1 MADEIKLKAPTV
13 EQQVVVNIS
22 GEEKL
27 KAFSDTLDKISNNKN
42 LQKYWKTQQELINA
56 TSEAYGNFQKKTSQ
70 DNASELIKIVNAL
83 KAVSGTDLSNILPN
97 FDKISKGL
105 IDAQKIVG
113 SIDSAFSVKSFKEAF
128 DSFEALEAYGTDVTK
143 VLQRLGTSADV
154 DELRNQIDDLSES
167 LENAGKKIERL
178 RNINSSLS
186 DELYEVKSGS
196 RVTELE
202 EQLEELRSLK
212 DRTIEEFKQSLGHF
226 GFDEHQFDLDPYIAN
241 IEDGVYSAKGAL
253 ADFKSDYR
261 YLFEDAFNNKQNI
274 GTDQFDK
281 LESSLTEV
289 LKVVQE
295 TSAGIKELQ
304 NQIDMF
310 SVPGIEDDFKGSD
323 ESLKQII
330 NLFGQINN
338 SLSSLRSIISDVGDG
353 EEFSP
358 LLKTIK
364 EITTAVDTLSKSVS
378 NIGLNVNIE
387 SGGMDQKLLS
397 SLDAKKQSLLSAY
410 KTQFDAMRAF
420 KPSGATVAMAN
431 PENRSR
437 IAALNKQINNFDGGA
452 STDNIDQRITAYKEI
467 IKLMKEVSQLSY
479 GKDIYSDMDSSFKNA
494 VSSATGQATRV
505 QNELKKA
512 NTDGAGLENL
522 FGSQDLS
529 KVVEQLGRIAD
540 QFENIAKAAS
550 EFKVKFADGI
560 KVESSVQ
567 EVETLTKKIKELEEE
582 INKLKAYPETNI
594 STPKNTTPDT
604 AGASADD
611 SKVSIEG
618 EGKAADEAG
627 KSFNKASQAKQEF
640 VDVNKKVK
648 QSAESSADAV
658 KKEAE
663 AVKQV
668 DFTPNTEGF
677 DEIVAKFK
685 DFQNYRDQI
694 EKITKISNRNK
705 DGKYDVSYN
714 AKLKS
719 GSSISVGENSAPQVL
734 RANEVVFDAKEKNQE
749 EVKARQEVVDQ
760 MRITEADYI
769 VEKER
774 LLNEGKKQAEQV
786 AEQEASERKAIVEKM
801 QLDESDYIN
810 ERERLLNEGKKQAEE
825 IANQEAVERKKAVDE
840 MRLVE
845 ANYLDEREKLLN
857 EGKHQA
863 EEAAQEELKA
873 RQNIVTQMQIDEANY
888 FAERERLLDEG
899 AKQAEDV
906 ANQEAAEREEV
917 LNQMRLEEADYV
929 NERERLL
936 KEGEQQAEE
945 IAKQE
950 AEERQAVVERMQID
964 EANYLNER
972 EKLLNEGKLQA
983 EQAAQE
989 EVKARQEAVDQMQL
1003 AEADYIAERERLLKE
1018 GKQQEKDSYKSDT
1031 QTRLDSLR
1039 NKFGDTEIGSS
1050 RFDQM
1055 FPNIENQIEKLN
1067 KSLDRG
1073 SISIDEY
1080 EKKVDELLGKKV
1092 SNSISD
1098 SMAQAINEQKSQLKE
1113 ATTEMQKVID
1123 DTANKIKTGKPVDG
1137 MRSSDYST
1145 MMDKYKAE
1153 LEELRILQ
1161 ATVSKQDYVSAAQLK
1176 QFDDLRKKLKDS
1188 ETSFKT
1194 LSAAEKGSDSLSRA
1208 KLYSKI
1214 GEYLQKNSGM
1224 TKEFKTQLKSLQ
1236 KQLEN
1241 DGPNANVKNLTDQF
1255 IRLQSQIREAGQEG
1269 RSFLDV
1275 LKDKAFYGFAGQLS
1289 TYFGFND
1296 FVRYIG
1302 EGVNT
1307 IRELDTAMTEMRKVS
1322 DESVVSLK
1330 NYQKATFDVA
1340 DAVGTTAIQI
1350 QNSTA
1355 DWQRLGYGLDEASK
1369 LAEISNLYKNVGDM
1383 DINEATEHMIS
1394 SVQAWKSEFSSTVD
1408 TAEAIANRYNKIGNE
1423 FAISSADIGEAMET
1437 SAAALKAGGNTLNES
1452 LGLITAG
1459 NVIQQDASTVSSA
1472 MKILSLRIRGAKAD
1486 LESMGESTD
1495 DLADSTSKLRD
1506 ELKALTGVDI
1516 MLDENTFKSTAQII
1530 QEIGKNWSKM
1540 TDVSQAAAL
1549 EKLAGK
1555 NRASTVAGL
1564 IENYETIGKVIEA
1577 AEQADNS
1584 ALEENE
1590 KFLESIDGRVQKLQ
1604 NRMQEFWA
1612 TVIDTDTV
1620 KTGISLLTD
1629 LVSGATALVD
1639 KLGTLP
1645 TALGAL
1651 GAALSV
1657 KNVGGRKMFR
1667 LLNMPTA

>member
-105 IDAQKIVG
+105 TDAQKIVG

-178 RNINSSLS
+178 RDRNSSLS

-196 RVTELE
+196 RVTKLE

-226 GFDEHQFDLDPYIAN
+226 GFDEHQFDLDPYITN
-241 IEDGVYSAKGAL
+241 IEYGVYSAKGAL

-261 YLFEDAFNNKQNI
+261 YLFEDAFNNNQNI

-323 ESLKQII
+323 ESLKQIL
-330 NLFGQINN
+330 NLFGQIND

-452 STDNIDQRITAYKEI
+452 STDNIDQRITAYKEV

-494 VSSATGQATRV
+494 VSSATGQVTRV

-512 NTDGAGLENL
+512 NTDVAGLENI

-550 EFKVKFADGI
+550 EFKAKFADGI

-567 EVETLTKKIKELEEE
+567 EIETLTKKVKELEKE
-582 INKLKAYPETNI
+582 ISKLKTGSETNI

-611 SKVSIEG
+611 SKVSIGG

-663 AVKQV
+663 AAKQV

-734 RANEVVFDAKEKNQE
+734 RANEVVFDAKKIEKATIVNKDLANAIGKVREQSE
-749 EVKARQEVVDQ
+749 LARQSE
-760 MRITEADYI
+760 
-769 VEKER
+769 EKRQE
-774 LLNEGKKQAEQV
+774 LAQSKAINKAL
-786 AEQEASERKAIVEKM
+786 EQEYKDREKLVDSIANGREQTEKLRQSEEKRQELAQSKAINKALE
-801 QLDESDYIN
+801 
-810 ERERLLNEGKKQAEE
+810 
-825 IANQEAVERKKAVDE
+825 QEYQERKKNQKAADAQLEKDKKRALEFTKNSSKKLSDAVTKYSYGDSTAATNWTKQ
-840 MRLVE
+840 LNTGLQNFGDFSNINGKISKLSGSVE
-845 ANYLDEREKLLN
+845 RVIANLKRSHETALAVLKEEINQETTLQNQKDSFNKSNLNAIDAEIKKREEEGKVFSNMLKEQMDSREKILS
-857 EGKHQA
+857 GIQ
-863 EEAAQEELKA
+863 
-873 RQNIVTQMQIDEANY
+873 
-888 FAERERLLDEG
+888 
-899 AKQAEDV
+899 
-906 ANQEAAEREEV
+906 
-917 LNQMRLEEADYV
+917 
-929 NERERLL
+929 
-936 KEGEQQAEE
+936 
-945 IAKQE
+945 
-950 AEERQAVVERMQID
+950 
-964 EANYLNER
+964 
-972 EKLLNEGKLQA
+972 
-983 EQAAQE
+983 
-989 EVKARQEAVDQMQL
+989 
-1003 AEADYIAERERLLKE
+1003 
-1018 GKQQEKDSYKSDT
+1018 KS
-1031 QTRLDSLR
+1031 
-1039 NKFGDTEIGSS
+1039 
-1050 RFDQM
+1050 
-1055 FPNIENQIEKLN
+1055 IET
-1067 KSLDRG
+1067 
-1073 SISIDEY
+1073 Y
-1080 EKKVDELLGKKV
+1080 EKKYNDRSATPADYNQSDTYKKNLG
-1092 SNSISD
+1092 NLSD
-1098 SMAQAINEQKSQLKE
+1098 AINNLKEYKATLAGVSSITDEQKSTISSL
-1113 ATTEMQKVID
+1113 
-1123 DTANKIKTGKPVDG
+1123 TAKC
-1137 MRSSDYST
+1137 
-1145 MMDKYKAE
+1145 
-1153 LEELRILQ
+1153 EEC
-1161 ATVSKQDYVSAAQLK
+1161 ANAFKSMSAAQ
-1176 QFDDLRKKLKDS
+1176 
-1188 ETSFKT
+1188 
-1194 LSAAEKGSDSLSRA
+1194 KGSTDLSRE

-1224 TKEFKTQLKSLQ
+1224 AKEFKVQLKALQ

-1241 DGPNANVKNLTDQF
+1241 DGPNANVSDLTAQF

-1269 RSFLDV
+1269 RSLLDIIN
-1275 LKDKAFYGFAGQLS
+1275 DKAFYGFAAQIAGMFSVQDGLRLAQ
-1289 TYFGFND
+1289 NA
-1296 FVRYIG
+1296 I
-1302 EGVNT
+1302 NT
-1307 IRELDTAMTEMRKVS
+1307 VVELDTALVDLKKTTSMTSTELNKFYY
-1322 DESVVSLK
+1322 DA
-1330 NYQKATFDVA
+1330 NDVA
-1340 DAVGTTAIQI
+1340 KQMGVTTQEIIEQA
-1350 QNSTA
+1350 SA
-1355 DWQRLGYGLDEASK
+1355 WSRLGYSSKEASTEMARLSSK
-1369 LAEISNLYKNVGDM
+1369 FAAISPGMDTTEAQEGLVSIMKAFDVETSEVESKIINKINVLGNKFAENNQDVVEGLKR
-1383 DINEATEHMIS
+1383 S
-1394 SVQAWKSEFSSTVD
+1394 SAAMAAMNQSFED
-1408 TAEAIANRYNKIGNE
+1408 TAALFTG
-1423 FAISSADIGEAMET
+1423 GMEI
-1437 SAAALKAGGNTLNES
+1437 L
-1452 LGLITAG
+1452 
-1459 NVIQQDASTVSSA
+1459 QDA
-1472 MKILSLRIRGAKAD
+1472 
-1486 LESMGESTD
+1486 ESMGTALRTLSMRMRGYSEETGELDNELVNLKGDVLDLTKTANNAQGISIFTD
-1495 DLADSTSKLRD
+1495 ATQQHYKSMVQYLGEIADEWDQISEVNQTALLQKL
-1506 ELKALTGVDI
+1506 
-1516 MLDENTFKSTAQII
+1516 F
-1530 QEIGKNWSKM
+1530 
-1540 TDVSQAAAL
+1540 
-1549 EKLAGK
+1549 GK
-1555 NRASTVAGL
+1555 NRAQAGAAIL
-1564 IENYETIGKVIEA
+1564 GNFDQVRKAIQEMEDSAGSADREMEAIESSLEFKINRLKETWVGTAQQIADRGDIGKGIDALYEVSEA
-1577 AEQADNS
+1577 IG
-1584 ALEENE
+1584 
-1590 KFLESIDGRVQKLQ
+1590 FIIDKVRIL
-1604 NRMQEFWA
+1604 N
-1612 TVIDTDTV
+1612 I
-1620 KTGISLLTD
+1620 GIVGLT
-1629 LVSGATALVD
+1629 A
-1639 KLGTLP
+1639 
-1645 TALGAL
+1645 ALGR
-1651 GAALSV
+1651 
-1657 KNVGGRKMFR
+1657 GRSQERFC
-1667 LLNMPTA
+1667 PIW

>member
-1 MADEIKLKAPTV
+1 MADKISINLGQLEG
-13 EQQVVVNIS
+13 VVNIKTLLDEQKLNS
-22 GEEKL
+22 IVKTIENALSNVDIKKYLKGTDDLLNDLQIAFSNFNKEQSKVNAKELLNVSNVL
-27 KAFSDTLDKISNNKN
+27 KALGVDISDVIP
-42 LQKYWKTQQELINA
+42 E
-56 TSEAYGNFQKKTSQ
+56 
-70 DNASELIKIVNAL
+70 
-83 KAVSGTDLSNILPN
+83 
-97 FDKISKGL
+97 FDKINSAISQAGKLAHAMDGV
-105 IDAQKIVG
+105 INVKQFKDAAVAIAELSENGVNV
-113 SIDSAFSVKSFKEAF
+113 AEM
-128 DSFEALEAYGTDVTK
+128 FE
-143 VLQRLGTSADV
+143 RLGTSADTNA
-154 DELRNQIDDLSES
+154 LKKQIDDLSDS
-167 LENAGKKIERL
+167 LENAGRKNEKL
-178 RNINSSLS
+178 RDRNSSLL
-186 DELYEVKSGS
+186 DELYKVKSGS

-202 EQLEELRSLK
+202 EQLEELRSLR
-212 DRTIEEFKQSLGHF
+212 DRTVEEFKQSLGYF
-226 GFDEHQFDLDPYIAN
+226 DLDEHQFDLYPYIKN
-241 IEDGVYSAKGAL
+241 IEEGVYSAKGAL
-253 ADFKSDYR
+253 ADFKSDYK
-261 YLFEDAFNNKQNI
+261 YLFEDAFNNKQNT

-281 LESSLTEV
+281 LESSLAEV

-323 ESLKQII
+323 ESLKQIL
-330 NLFGQINN
+330 NLFGQIND

-410 KTQFDAMRAF
+410 KTQFNAMRAF

-437 IAALNKQINNFDGGA
+437 IAALNKKINNFDGGA
-452 STDNIDQRITAYKEI
+452 STDKIDQRITAYKEV

-494 VSSATGQATRV
+494 VSSATGQVTRV

-512 NTDGAGLENL
+512 NTDVAGLENI

-540 QFENIAKAAS
+540 QFENIAKASS
-550 EFKVKFADGI
+550 EFKAKFADGI

-567 EVETLTKKIKELEEE
+567 EIETLTKKVKELEKE
-582 INKLKAYPETNI
+582 ISKLKTGSKTNI

-611 SKVSIEG
+611 SKVSIKG
-618 EGKAADEAG
+618 EADKLKETAQNATEAA
-627 KSFNKASQAKQEF
+627 NAKLKF
-640 VDVNKKVK
+640 VDANKKVK
-648 QSAESSADAV
+648 DSAKDSADAIQGESDSFKNV
-658 KKEAE
+658 
-663 AVKQV
+663 
-668 DFTPNTEGF
+668 NTDPYSTYVQNVYKAWQQADKINDALSETQQ
-677 DEIVAKFK
+677 K
-685 DFQNYRDQI
+685 FQNIESTFGKSATGGSRFEELFPGVTAQI
-694 EKITKISNRNK
+694 KTLDNELTQGNRT
-705 DGKYDVSYN
+705 
-714 AKLKS
+714 LKS
-719 GSSISVGENSAPQVL
+719 YASAIDKLLVKNPESFLKNSESAIQKAEKSLNNLTVPSNLTSEFSNVKT
-734 RANEVVFDAKEKNQE
+734 EVES
-749 EVKARQEVVDQ
+749 
-760 MRITEADYI
+760 
-769 VEKER
+769 
-774 LLNEGKKQAEQV
+774 LNEQ
-786 AEQEASERKAIVEKM
+786 
-801 QLDESDYIN
+801 
-810 ERERLLNEGKKQAEE
+810 
-825 IANQEAVERKKAVDE
+825 
-840 MRLVE
+840 
-845 ANYLDEREKLLN
+845 
-857 EGKHQA
+857 
-863 EEAAQEELKA
+863 
-873 RQNIVTQMQIDEANY
+873 
-888 FAERERLLDEG
+888 
-899 AKQAEDV
+899 
-906 ANQEAAEREEV
+906 
-917 LNQMRLEEADYV
+917 
-929 NERERLL
+929 
-936 KEGEQQAEE
+936 
-945 IAKQE
+945 
-950 AEERQAVVERMQID
+950 
-964 EANYLNER
+964 
-972 EKLLNEGKLQA
+972 
-983 EQAAQE
+983 
-989 EVKARQEAVDQMQL
+989 
-1003 AEADYIAERERLLKE
+1003 
-1018 GKQQEKDSYKSDT
+1018 
-1031 QTRLDSLR
+1031 LR
-1039 NKFGDTEIGSS
+1039 N
-1050 RFDQM
+1050 
-1055 FPNIENQIEKLN
+1055 N
-1067 KSLDRG
+1067 K
-1073 SISIDEY
+1073 I
-1080 EKKVDELLGKKV
+1080 
-1092 SNSISD
+1092 SISD
-1098 SMAQAINEQKSQLKE
+1098 YKQSVSEKISDFGSAIKEQKTALEKTLSEINTLIG
-1113 ATTEMQKVID
+1113 KVD
-1123 DTANKIKTGKPVDG
+1123 YNVKTGKPVNG

-1153 LEELRILQ
+1153 LEELRTLQ

-1289 TYFGFND
+1289 TYFGIND

-1302 EGVNT
+1302 EGINT
-1307 IRELDTAMTEMRKVS
+1307 VRELDTAMTEMRKVS
-1322 DESVVSLK
+1322 DESVTSLK

-1355 DWQRLGYGLDEASK
+1355 DWKRLGYGLDEASK

>member
-1 MADEIKLKAPTV
+1 MADKISINLGQLEG
-13 EQQVVVNIS
+13 VVNIKTLLDEQKLNS
-22 GEEKL
+22 IVKTIENALSNVDIKKYLKGTDDLLNDLQIAFSNFNKEQSKVNAKELLNVSNVL
-27 KAFSDTLDKISNNKN
+27 KALGVDISDVIP
-42 LQKYWKTQQELINA
+42 E
-56 TSEAYGNFQKKTSQ
+56 
-70 DNASELIKIVNAL
+70 
-83 KAVSGTDLSNILPN
+83 
-97 FDKISKGL
+97 FDKINSAISQAGKLAHAMDGV
-105 IDAQKIVG
+105 INVKQFKDAAVAIAELSENGVNV
-113 SIDSAFSVKSFKEAF
+113 AEM
-128 DSFEALEAYGTDVTK
+128 FE
-143 VLQRLGTSADV
+143 RLGTSADTNA
-154 DELRNQIDDLSES
+154 LKKQIDDLSDS
-167 LENAGKKIERL
+167 LENAGRKIEKL
-178 RNINSSLS
+178 RDRNSSLS
-186 DELYEVKSGS
+186 DELYKVKSGS

-202 EQLEELRSLK
+202 EQLEELRSLR
-212 DRTIEEFKQSLGHF
+212 DRTVEEFKQSLGYF
-226 GFDEHQFDLDPYIAN
+226 GFDEHQFDLDPYIKN
-241 IEDGVYSAKGAL
+241 IEEGVYSAKGAL

-261 YLFEDAFNNKQNI
+261 YLFEDAFNNKQNT

-323 ESLKQII
+323 ESLKQILD
-330 NLFGQINN
+330 LFGQIND
-338 SLSSLRSIISDVGDG
+338 SLSSLRSVISDVGDG

-378 NIGLNVNIE
+378 NISLNVNIE

-420 KPSGATVAMAN
+420 KPSGATVAKAN

-452 STDNIDQRITAYKEI
+452 STDNIDQRITAFKEV

-494 VSSATGQATRV
+494 VSSATGQVTRV

-512 NTDGAGLENL
+512 NTDVAGLENI

-529 KVVEQLGRIAD
+529 KVIEQLGRIAD

-550 EFKVKFADGI
+550 EFKAKFADGI

-567 EVETLTKKIKELEEE
+567 EIETLTKKVKELEEE
-582 INKLKAYPETNI
+582 ISKLKTGSETNI
-594 STPKNTTPDT
+594 STPKNTTPDA
-604 AGASADD
+604 AGASAED
-611 SKVSIEG
+611 SKVAIEG

-663 AVKQV
+663 AAKQV

-685 DFQNYRDQI
+685 YLEQYRDQI
-694 EKITKISNRNK
+694 EKLVKISKKNK
-705 DGKYDVSYN
+705 DGSYDVSYN
-714 AKLKS
+714 ARLKS
-719 GSSISVGENSAPQVL
+719 GTTVDLGESSTPQIL
-734 RANEVVFDAKEKNQE
+734 KANEVAFNAKDVAQATK
-749 EVKARQEVVDQ
+749 
-760 MRITEADYI
+760 EA
-769 VEKER
+769 EKEAAA
-774 LLNEGKKQAEQV
+774 LTEVN
-786 AEQEASERKAIVEKM
+786 KA
-801 QLDESDYIN
+801 LSDTKSKLYDFADGN
-810 ERERLLNEGKKQAEE
+810 
-825 IANQEAVERKKAVDE
+825 
-840 MRLVE
+840 
-845 ANYLDEREKLLN
+845 EKL
-857 EGKHQA
+857 QA
-863 EEAAQEELKA
+863 SLA
-873 RQNIVTQMQIDEANY
+873 NDNWTQQFGAIGTDID
-888 FAERERLLDEG
+888 
-899 AKQAEDV
+899 
-906 ANQEAAEREEV
+906 V
-917 LNQMRLEEADYV
+917 LNQKLQNQEITAKQYGKEIDDLLSKEQKRVDALISSYK
-929 NERERLL
+929 ERDNAFENVK
-936 KEGEQQAEE
+936 KEGITQAT
-945 IAKQE
+945 KE
-950 AEERQAVVERMQID
+950 AEK
-964 EANYLNER
+964 EAAAN
-972 EKLLNEGKLQA
+972 KLQ
-983 EQAAQE
+983 
-989 EVKARQEAVDQMQL
+989 
-1003 AEADYIAERERLLKE
+1003 
-1018 GKQQEKDSYKSDT
+1018 
-1031 QTRLDSLR
+1031 SLR
-1039 NKFGDTEIGSS
+1039 DSFGNTDIGSS
-1050 RFDQM
+1050 RFDQL
-1055 FPNIENQIEKLN
+1055 FPKIESQIKGLN
-1067 KSLDRG
+1067 TSLDKG
-1073 SISIDEY
+1073 TISV
-1080 EKKVDELLGKKV
+1080 EKYREEIERLLSTNV

-1098 SMAQAINEQKSQLKE
+1098 SMTQAIDEQKSQLEK

-1153 LEELRILQ
+1153 LEELRTLQ

-1194 LSAAEKGSDSLSRA
+1194 LSAAEKGSTVISRE

-1224 TKEFKTQLKSLQ
+1224 AKEFKVQLKALQ

-1241 DGPNANVKNLTDQF
+1241 DGPNANVSDLTAQF

-1275 LKDKAFYGFAGQLS
+1275 LKDKAFYGFVGQLS

-1322 DESVVSLK
+1322 DESVTSLK
-1330 NYQKATFDVA
+1330 NFQKESFDIA
-1340 DAVGTTAIQI
+1340 NAVGTTALQI

-1355 DWQRLGYGLDEASK
+1355 DWMRLGLSLEDAKEAAK
-1369 LAEISNLYKNVGDM
+1369 DANILLNV
-1383 DINEATEHMIS
+1383 
-1394 SVQAWKSEFSSTVD
+1394 SEFDNIEDATKSLVSMSQAYKDLDKLTIVD
-1408 TAEAIANRYNKIGNE
+1408 KLNEVGNNY
-1423 FAISSADIGEAMET
+1423 AISTDELASALQRSSATLSLMGNTIDE
-1437 SAAALKAGGNTLNES
+1437 AAALVT
-1452 LGLITAG
+1452 TA
-1459 NVIQQDASTVSSA
+1459 NATIQDADSVAAGLRTISLRLVGTSEAEEELSA
-1472 MKILSLRIRGAKAD
+1472 MNEEVDAFVKA
-1486 LESMGESTD
+1486 TN
-1495 DLADSTSKLRD
+1495 SK
-1506 ELKALTGVDI
+1506 KQ
-1516 MLDENTFKSTAQII
+1516 QII
-1530 QEIGKNWSKM
+1530 KDYTAVASNQYKGFDILDDNGNYKNTYEILLGIAKVYKEIQEQDKKLGTNHAM
-1540 TDVSQAAAL
+1540 AL
-1549 EKLAGK
+1549 IEELAGK
-1555 NRASTVAGL
+1555 NRSNIASAILQDPKQLEEVL
-1564 IENYETIGKVIEA
+1564 KSSQEA
-1577 AEQADNS
+1577 NGS
-1584 ALEENE
+1584 ALEELN
-1590 KFLESIDGRVQKLQ
+1590 KQLESVDGRIQKLT
-1604 NRMQEFWA
+1604 NRCQEFWA

>member
-1 MADEIKLKAPTV
+1 MANNSDIIKIGFDYESGLAEFIKNYNGTMDQVQKSADGNRIEIQFDVSDKDIMKKISSIQGDFKNVKIELNGKELTQQLSSIEAIKDVLISIIKMVNDGTKIDSILNLDKTFSQVDDLKK
-13 EQQVVVNIS
+13 QIS
-22 GEEKL
+22 DLKSNMEKMHTDNDIAEAWNEGFRVGGEEL
-27 KAFSDTLDKISNNKN
+27 EHFRES
-42 LQKYWKTQQELINA
+42 
-56 TSEAYGNFQKKTSQ
+56 
-70 DNASELIKIVNAL
+70 
-83 KAVSGTDLSNILPN
+83 
-97 FDKISKGL
+97 
-105 IDAQKIVG
+105 
-113 SIDSAFSVKSFKEAF
+113 
-128 DSFEALEAYGTDVTK
+128 ALESTDVIFK
-143 VLQRLGTSADV
+143 
-154 DELRNQIDDLSES
+154 LR
-167 LENAGKKIERL
+167 
-178 RNINSSLS
+178 
-186 DELYEVKSGS
+186 
-196 RVTELE
+196 
-202 EQLEELRSLK
+202 
-212 DRTIEEFKQSLGHF
+212 
-226 GFDEHQFDLDPYIAN
+226 
-241 IEDGVYSAKGAL
+241 
-253 ADFKSDYR
+253 
-261 YLFEDAFNNKQNI
+261 
-274 GTDQFDK
+274 
-281 LESSLTEV
+281 
-289 LKVVQE
+289 
-295 TSAGIKELQ
+295 KE
-304 NQIDMF
+304 
-310 SVPGIEDDFKGSD
+310 
-323 ESLKQII
+323 
-330 NLFGQINN
+330 
-338 SLSSLRSIISDVGDG
+338 
-353 EEFSP
+353 
-358 LLKTIK
+358 
-364 EITTAVDTLSKSVS
+364 
-378 NIGLNVNIE
+378 
-387 SGGMDQKLLS
+387 
-397 SLDAKKQSLLSAY
+397 
-410 KTQFDAMRAF
+410 
-420 KPSGATVAMAN
+420 
-431 PENRSR
+431 
-437 IAALNKQINNFDGGA
+437 
-452 STDNIDQRITAYKEI
+452 
-467 IKLMKEVSQLSY
+467 
-479 GKDIYSDMDSSFKNA
+479 
-494 VSSATGQATRV
+494 
-505 QNELKKA
+505 
-512 NTDGAGLENL
+512 LENL
-522 FGSQDLS
+522 QAENQQLAGSKDYFKGVIDILS
-529 KVVEQLGRIAD
+529 RSVDESESKIVELQKRL
-540 QFENIAKAAS
+540 
-550 EFKVKFADGI
+550 
-560 KVESSVQ
+560 
-567 EVETLTKKIKELEEE
+567 ETL
-582 INKLKAYPETNI
+582 LKAGSETNI
-594 STPKNTTPDT
+594 STPKNTTSDT
-604 AGASADD
+604 AGASAKD

-618 EGKAADEAG
+618 EADKLKETAQNATEAA
-627 KSFNKASQAKQEF
+627 NAKLKF
-640 VDVNKKVK
+640 VDANKKVK
-648 QSAESSADAV
+648 DSAKDSADAV
-658 KKEAE
+658 QGESDSFKN
-663 AVKQV
+663 V
-668 DFTPNTEGF
+668 NTDPYSTYVQNVYKAWQQADKINDALSETQQ
-677 DEIVAKFK
+677 KFQSIENTFGK
-685 DFQNYRDQI
+685 SATGGSRFEELFPGVTAQI
-694 EKITKISNRNK
+694 KTLDNELTQGNRT
-705 DGKYDVSYN
+705 
-714 AKLKS
+714 LKS
-719 GSSISVGENSAPQVL
+719 YASAIDKLLVKNPESFLKNSESAIQKAEKSLNNLTVPSNLTSEFSNVKT
-734 RANEVVFDAKEKNQE
+734 EVES
-749 EVKARQEVVDQ
+749 
-760 MRITEADYI
+760 
-769 VEKER
+769 
-774 LLNEGKKQAEQV
+774 LNEQ
-786 AEQEASERKAIVEKM
+786 
-801 QLDESDYIN
+801 
-810 ERERLLNEGKKQAEE
+810 
-825 IANQEAVERKKAVDE
+825 
-840 MRLVE
+840 
-845 ANYLDEREKLLN
+845 
-857 EGKHQA
+857 
-863 EEAAQEELKA
+863 
-873 RQNIVTQMQIDEANY
+873 
-888 FAERERLLDEG
+888 
-899 AKQAEDV
+899 
-906 ANQEAAEREEV
+906 
-917 LNQMRLEEADYV
+917 
-929 NERERLL
+929 
-936 KEGEQQAEE
+936 
-945 IAKQE
+945 
-950 AEERQAVVERMQID
+950 
-964 EANYLNER
+964 
-972 EKLLNEGKLQA
+972 
-983 EQAAQE
+983 
-989 EVKARQEAVDQMQL
+989 
-1003 AEADYIAERERLLKE
+1003 
-1018 GKQQEKDSYKSDT
+1018 
-1031 QTRLDSLR
+1031 LR
-1039 NKFGDTEIGSS
+1039 N
-1050 RFDQM
+1050 
-1055 FPNIENQIEKLN
+1055 N
-1067 KSLDRG
+1067 K
-1073 SISIDEY
+1073 I
-1080 EKKVDELLGKKV
+1080 
-1092 SNSISD
+1092 SISD
-1098 SMAQAINEQKSQLKE
+1098 YKQSVSEKISDFGSAIKEQKTALEKTLS
-1113 ATTEMQKVID
+1113 EMNTLIGKVD
-1123 DTANKIKTGKPVDG
+1123 YNVKTGKPVDG

-1153 LEELRILQ
+1153 LEELRTLQ

-1224 TKEFKTQLKSLQ
+1224 AKEFKTQLKSLQ

-1302 EGVNT
+1302 EGINT
-1307 IRELDTAMTEMRKVS
+1307 VRELDTAMTEMRKVS
-1322 DESVVSLK
+1322 DESVASLK

>member
-1 MADEIKLKAPTV
+1 MADKISINLGQLEG
-13 EQQVVVNIS
+13 VVNIKTLLDEQKLNS
-22 GEEKL
+22 IVKTIENALSNVDIKKYLKGTDDLLNDLQIAFSNFNKEQSKVNAKELLNVSNVL
-27 KAFSDTLDKISNNKN
+27 KALGVDISDVIP
-42 LQKYWKTQQELINA
+42 E
-56 TSEAYGNFQKKTSQ
+56 
-70 DNASELIKIVNAL
+70 
-83 KAVSGTDLSNILPN
+83 
-97 FDKISKGL
+97 FDKINSAISQAGKLAHAMDGV
-105 IDAQKIVG
+105 INVKQFKDAAVAIAELSENGVNV
-113 SIDSAFSVKSFKEAF
+113 AEM
-128 DSFEALEAYGTDVTK
+128 FE
-143 VLQRLGTSADV
+143 RLGTSADTN
-154 DELRNQIDDLSES
+154 DLKKQIDDLSES

-178 RNINSSLS
+178 RDRNSSLL

-212 DRTIEEFKQSLGHF
+212 DRTVEEFKQSLGHF
-226 GFDEHQFDLDPYIAN
+226 GFDENQFDLGPYITN
-241 IEDGVYSAKGAL
+241 IEEGVYSAKGAL

-261 YLFEDAFNNKQNI
+261 YLFEDAFNNKQNT

-281 LESSLTEV
+281 LESSLAEV

-323 ESLKQII
+323 ESLKQIL
-330 NLFGQINN
+330 NLFGQIND

-452 STDNIDQRITAYKEI
+452 STDNIDQRITAYKEV

-494 VSSATGQATRV
+494 VSSATGQVTRV

-512 NTDGAGLENL
+512 NTDVAGLENI

-550 EFKVKFADGI
+550 EFKAKFADGI

-567 EVETLTKKIKELEEE
+567 EIETLTKKVKELEKE
-582 INKLKAYPETNI
+582 ISKLKTGSETNI
-594 STPKNTTPDT
+594 SMPKNTTSDT
-604 AGASADD
+604 AGAPADD
-611 SKVSIEG
+611 SKVSIKG
-618 EGKAADEAG
+618 EADKLKETAKNATEAA
-627 KSFNKASQAKQEF
+627 NAKLKF
-640 VDVNKKVK
+640 VDANKKVK
-648 QSAESSADAV
+648 DSAKDSADAV
-658 KKEAE
+658 QGESDSFKN
-663 AVKQV
+663 V
-668 DFTPNTEGF
+668 NTDPYSTYVQNVYKAWQQADKINDALSETQQ
-677 DEIVAKFK
+677 KFQSIENTFGK
-685 DFQNYRDQI
+685 SATGGSRFEELFPGVTAQI
-694 EKITKISNRNK
+694 KTLDNELTQGNRT
-705 DGKYDVSYN
+705 
-714 AKLKS
+714 LKS
-719 GSSISVGENSAPQVL
+719 YASAIDKLLVKNPESFLKNSESAIQKAEKSLNNLTVPSNLTSEFSNVKT
-734 RANEVVFDAKEKNQE
+734 EVES
-749 EVKARQEVVDQ
+749 
-760 MRITEADYI
+760 
-769 VEKER
+769 
-774 LLNEGKKQAEQV
+774 LNEQ
-786 AEQEASERKAIVEKM
+786 
-801 QLDESDYIN
+801 
-810 ERERLLNEGKKQAEE
+810 
-825 IANQEAVERKKAVDE
+825 
-840 MRLVE
+840 
-845 ANYLDEREKLLN
+845 
-857 EGKHQA
+857 
-863 EEAAQEELKA
+863 
-873 RQNIVTQMQIDEANY
+873 
-888 FAERERLLDEG
+888 
-899 AKQAEDV
+899 
-906 ANQEAAEREEV
+906 
-917 LNQMRLEEADYV
+917 
-929 NERERLL
+929 
-936 KEGEQQAEE
+936 
-945 IAKQE
+945 
-950 AEERQAVVERMQID
+950 
-964 EANYLNER
+964 
-972 EKLLNEGKLQA
+972 
-983 EQAAQE
+983 
-989 EVKARQEAVDQMQL
+989 
-1003 AEADYIAERERLLKE
+1003 
-1018 GKQQEKDSYKSDT
+1018 
-1031 QTRLDSLR
+1031 LR
-1039 NKFGDTEIGSS
+1039 N
-1050 RFDQM
+1050 
-1055 FPNIENQIEKLN
+1055 N
-1067 KSLDRG
+1067 K
-1073 SISIDEY
+1073 I
-1080 EKKVDELLGKKV
+1080 
-1092 SNSISD
+1092 SISD
-1098 SMAQAINEQKSQLKE
+1098 YKQSVSEKISDFGSAIKEQKTALEKTLSEINTLIG
-1113 ATTEMQKVID
+1113 KVD
-1123 DTANKIKTGKPVDG
+1123 YNVKTGKPVNG
-1137 MRSSDYST
+1137 MRSSDYSA

-1153 LEELRILQ
+1153 LEELRTLQ

-1224 TKEFKTQLKSLQ
+1224 AKEFKTQLKSLQ

-1289 TYFGFND
+1289 TYFGLND

-1302 EGVNT
+1302 EGINT
-1307 IRELDTAMTEMRKVS
+1307 VRELDTAMTEMRKVS
-1322 DESVVSLK
+1322 DESVTSLK

-1604 NRMQEFWA
+1604 NRMQEFWT

>member
-1 MADEIKLKAPTV
+1 MANNSDIIKIGFDYESGLAEFIKNYNGTMDQVQKSADGNRIEIQFDVSDKDVIKKISAIQGDFKNVKIELNGKELTQQLSSIEAIKDVLISIIKMVNDGTKIDSILNLDKTFSQVNDLKK
-13 EQQVVVNIS
+13 QIS
-22 GEEKL
+22 DLKSSMEKMHTDNDIAEAWNEGFRVGGEEL
-27 KAFSDTLDKISNNKN
+27 EHFRES
-42 LQKYWKTQQELINA
+42 
-56 TSEAYGNFQKKTSQ
+56 
-70 DNASELIKIVNAL
+70 
-83 KAVSGTDLSNILPN
+83 
-97 FDKISKGL
+97 
-105 IDAQKIVG
+105 
-113 SIDSAFSVKSFKEAF
+113 
-128 DSFEALEAYGTDVTK
+128 ALESTDVIFK
-143 VLQRLGTSADV
+143 
-154 DELRNQIDDLSES
+154 LR
-167 LENAGKKIERL
+167 
-178 RNINSSLS
+178 
-186 DELYEVKSGS
+186 
-196 RVTELE
+196 
-202 EQLEELRSLK
+202 
-212 DRTIEEFKQSLGHF
+212 
-226 GFDEHQFDLDPYIAN
+226 
-241 IEDGVYSAKGAL
+241 
-253 ADFKSDYR
+253 
-261 YLFEDAFNNKQNI
+261 
-274 GTDQFDK
+274 
-281 LESSLTEV
+281 
-289 LKVVQE
+289 
-295 TSAGIKELQ
+295 KE
-304 NQIDMF
+304 
-310 SVPGIEDDFKGSD
+310 
-323 ESLKQII
+323 
-330 NLFGQINN
+330 
-338 SLSSLRSIISDVGDG
+338 
-353 EEFSP
+353 
-358 LLKTIK
+358 
-364 EITTAVDTLSKSVS
+364 
-378 NIGLNVNIE
+378 
-387 SGGMDQKLLS
+387 
-397 SLDAKKQSLLSAY
+397 
-410 KTQFDAMRAF
+410 
-420 KPSGATVAMAN
+420 
-431 PENRSR
+431 
-437 IAALNKQINNFDGGA
+437 
-452 STDNIDQRITAYKEI
+452 
-467 IKLMKEVSQLSY
+467 
-479 GKDIYSDMDSSFKNA
+479 
-494 VSSATGQATRV
+494 
-505 QNELKKA
+505 
-512 NTDGAGLENL
+512 LENL
-522 FGSQDLS
+522 QAENQQLTGSNDYFKGITDSLS
-529 KVVEQLGRIAD
+529 QSLDEAKSEIAD
-540 QFENIAKAAS
+540 LQK
-550 EFKVKFADGI
+550 
-560 KVESSVQ
+560 Q
-567 EVETLTKKIKELEEE
+567 LETL
-582 INKLKAYPETNI
+582 LKASPKTNI

-611 SKVSIEG
+611 SKVFIKG
-618 EGKAADEAG
+618 EADKLKETAQNATEAA
-627 KSFNKASQAKQEF
+627 NAKLKF
-640 VDVNKKVK
+640 VDANKKVK
-648 QSAESSADAV
+648 DSAKDSADAV
-658 KKEAE
+658 QGESDSFKN
-663 AVKQV
+663 V
-668 DFTPNTEGF
+668 NTDPYSTYVQNVYKAWQQADKINDALSETQQ
-677 DEIVAKFK
+677 KFQSIENTFGK
-685 DFQNYRDQI
+685 SATGGSRFEELFPGVTAQI
-694 EKITKISNRNK
+694 KTLDNELTQGNRT
-705 DGKYDVSYN
+705 
-714 AKLKS
+714 LKS
-719 GSSISVGENSAPQVL
+719 YASAIDKLLVKNPESFLKNSESAIQKAEKSLNNLTVPSNLTSEFSNVKT
-734 RANEVVFDAKEKNQE
+734 EVES
-749 EVKARQEVVDQ
+749 
-760 MRITEADYI
+760 
-769 VEKER
+769 
-774 LLNEGKKQAEQV
+774 LNEQ
-786 AEQEASERKAIVEKM
+786 
-801 QLDESDYIN
+801 
-810 ERERLLNEGKKQAEE
+810 
-825 IANQEAVERKKAVDE
+825 
-840 MRLVE
+840 
-845 ANYLDEREKLLN
+845 
-857 EGKHQA
+857 
-863 EEAAQEELKA
+863 
-873 RQNIVTQMQIDEANY
+873 
-888 FAERERLLDEG
+888 
-899 AKQAEDV
+899 
-906 ANQEAAEREEV
+906 
-917 LNQMRLEEADYV
+917 
-929 NERERLL
+929 
-936 KEGEQQAEE
+936 
-945 IAKQE
+945 
-950 AEERQAVVERMQID
+950 
-964 EANYLNER
+964 
-972 EKLLNEGKLQA
+972 
-983 EQAAQE
+983 
-989 EVKARQEAVDQMQL
+989 
-1003 AEADYIAERERLLKE
+1003 
-1018 GKQQEKDSYKSDT
+1018 
-1031 QTRLDSLR
+1031 LR
-1039 NKFGDTEIGSS
+1039 N
-1050 RFDQM
+1050 
-1055 FPNIENQIEKLN
+1055 N
-1067 KSLDRG
+1067 K
-1073 SISIDEY
+1073 I
-1080 EKKVDELLGKKV
+1080 
-1092 SNSISD
+1092 SISD
-1098 SMAQAINEQKSQLKE
+1098 YKQSVSEKISDFGSAIKEQKTALEKTLS
-1113 ATTEMQKVID
+1113 EMNTLIGKVD
-1123 DTANKIKTGKPVDG
+1123 YNVKTGKPVDG

-1153 LEELRILQ
+1153 LEELRTLQ

-1224 TKEFKTQLKSLQ
+1224 AKEFKTQLKSLQ

-1302 EGVNT
+1302 EGINT
-1307 IRELDTAMTEMRKVS
+1307 VRELDTAMTEMRKVS
-1322 DESVVSLK
+1322 DESVASLK

-1394 SVQAWKSEFSSTVD
+1394 SVQAWMSEFSSTVD

>member
-56 TSEAYGNFQKKTSQ
+56 TSEAYGNFQKKASQ

-83 KAVSGTDLSNILPN
+83 KAVSGTDLSNVLPN

-105 IDAQKIVG
+105 TDAQKIVG

-154 DELRNQIDDLSES
+154 DALRNQIDDLSES

-178 RNINSSLS
+178 RDRNSSLS

-212 DRTIEEFKQSLGHF
+212 DRTVEEFKQSLGYF
-226 GFDEHQFDLDPYIAN
+226 GFDEHQFDLDPYITN
-241 IEDGVYSAKGAL
+241 IEEGVYSAKGAL
-253 ADFKSDYR
+253 ADFKSDYK

-310 SVPGIEDDFKGSD
+310 SAPGIEDDFKGSD

-452 STDNIDQRITAYKEI
+452 STDNIDQRITTYKEI

-479 GKDIYSDMDSSFKNA
+479 GEDIYSDMDSSFKNA
-494 VSSATGQATRV
+494 VSSATGQVTRV

-550 EFKVKFADGI
+550 EFKAKFADGI

-567 EVETLTKKIKELEEE
+567 EVETLTKKVKELEEE
-582 INKLKAYPETNI
+582 ISKLKAGSETNI
-594 STPKNTTPDT
+594 STPKNTTSDT
-604 AGASADD
+604 AGASAKD

-618 EGKAADEAG
+618 EADKLKETAQNATEAA
-627 KSFNKASQAKQEF
+627 NAKLKF
-640 VDVNKKVK
+640 VDANKKVK
-648 QSAESSADAV
+648 DSAKDSADAV
-658 KKEAE
+658 QGESDSFKN
-663 AVKQV
+663 V
-668 DFTPNTEGF
+668 NTDPYSTYVQNVYKAWQQADKINDALSETQQ
-677 DEIVAKFK
+677 KFQSIENTFGK
-685 DFQNYRDQI
+685 SATGGSRFEELFPGVTAQI
-694 EKITKISNRNK
+694 KTLDNELTQGNRT
-705 DGKYDVSYN
+705 
-714 AKLKS
+714 LKS
-719 GSSISVGENSAPQVL
+719 YASAIDKLLVKNPESFLKNSESAIQKAEKSLNNLTVPSNLTSEFSNVKT
-734 RANEVVFDAKEKNQE
+734 EVES
-749 EVKARQEVVDQ
+749 
-760 MRITEADYI
+760 
-769 VEKER
+769 
-774 LLNEGKKQAEQV
+774 LNEQ
-786 AEQEASERKAIVEKM
+786 
-801 QLDESDYIN
+801 
-810 ERERLLNEGKKQAEE
+810 
-825 IANQEAVERKKAVDE
+825 
-840 MRLVE
+840 
-845 ANYLDEREKLLN
+845 
-857 EGKHQA
+857 
-863 EEAAQEELKA
+863 
-873 RQNIVTQMQIDEANY
+873 
-888 FAERERLLDEG
+888 
-899 AKQAEDV
+899 
-906 ANQEAAEREEV
+906 
-917 LNQMRLEEADYV
+917 
-929 NERERLL
+929 
-936 KEGEQQAEE
+936 
-945 IAKQE
+945 
-950 AEERQAVVERMQID
+950 
-964 EANYLNER
+964 
-972 EKLLNEGKLQA
+972 
-983 EQAAQE
+983 
-989 EVKARQEAVDQMQL
+989 
-1003 AEADYIAERERLLKE
+1003 
-1018 GKQQEKDSYKSDT
+1018 
-1031 QTRLDSLR
+1031 LR
-1039 NKFGDTEIGSS
+1039 N
-1050 RFDQM
+1050 
-1055 FPNIENQIEKLN
+1055 N
-1067 KSLDRG
+1067 K
-1073 SISIDEY
+1073 I
-1080 EKKVDELLGKKV
+1080 
-1092 SNSISD
+1092 SISD
-1098 SMAQAINEQKSQLKE
+1098 YKQSVSEKISDLGSAIKEQKTALEKTLS
-1113 ATTEMQKVID
+1113 EMNTLIGKVD
-1123 DTANKIKTGKPVDG
+1123 YNVKTGKPVDG

-1153 LEELRILQ
+1153 LEELRTLQ

-1224 TKEFKTQLKSLQ
+1224 AKEFKTQLKSLQ

-1302 EGVNT
+1302 EGINT
-1307 IRELDTAMTEMRKVS
+1307 VRELDTAMTEMRKVS
-1322 DESVVSLK
+1322 DESVASLK

-1452 LGLITAG
+1452 LGIITAG
-1459 NVIQQDASTVSSA
+1459 NVIQQDASTVASA

-1540 TDVSQAAAL
+1540 TDVSQAAVL
-1549 EKLAGK
+1549 ERLAGK

-1645 TALGAL
+1645 TVLGAL

>member
-1 MADEIKLKAPTV
+1 MADKISINLGQLEG
-13 EQQVVVNIS
+13 VVNIKTLLDEQKLNS
-22 GEEKL
+22 IVKTIENALSNVDIKKYLKGTDDLLNDLQIAFSNFNKEQSKVNAKELLNVSNVL
-27 KAFSDTLDKISNNKN
+27 KALGVDISDVIP
-42 LQKYWKTQQELINA
+42 E
-56 TSEAYGNFQKKTSQ
+56 
-70 DNASELIKIVNAL
+70 
-83 KAVSGTDLSNILPN
+83 
-97 FDKISKGL
+97 FDKINSAISQAGKLAHAMDGV
-105 IDAQKIVG
+105 INVKQFKDAAVAIAELSENGVNV
-113 SIDSAFSVKSFKEAF
+113 AEM
-128 DSFEALEAYGTDVTK
+128 FE
-143 VLQRLGTSADV
+143 RLGTSADTNT
-154 DELRNQIDDLSES
+154 LKKKIDDLSDS
-167 LENAGKKIERL
+167 LENAGRKIEKL
-178 RNINSSLS
+178 RDKNSSLS

-212 DRTIEEFKQSLGHF
+212 DRTVEEFKQSLGHF
-226 GFDEHQFDLDPYIAN
+226 GFNEYQFDLDPYITN
-241 IEDGVYSAKGAL
+241 IENGVYSAKGAL

-295 TSAGIKELQ
+295 TSTVIKELQ
-304 NQIDMF
+304 DQIDMF

-323 ESLKQII
+323 ESLKQIL
-330 NLFGQINN
+330 NLFGQIND
-338 SLSSLRSIISDVGDG
+338 SLSSLRSVISDVGDG

-358 LLKTIK
+358 LLKTVK
-364 EITTAVDTLSKSVS
+364 EITIAVDTLSKSVS

-387 SGGMDQKLLS
+387 SGGMNQKLIS

-420 KPSGATVAMAN
+420 KPSGSTVAMAN

-479 GKDIYSDMDSSFKNA
+479 GKDIYFDMDSSFKNA
-494 VSSATGQATRV
+494 VSSATGQVTRV

-512 NTDGAGLENL
+512 NTDGTGLENL

-540 QFENIAKAAS
+540 QFENIAKVAS
-550 EFKVKFADGI
+550 EFKTKFADGI
-560 KVESSVQ
+560 KIESSVQ
-567 EVETLTKKIKELEEE
+567 EIETLTKKVRELEEE
-582 INKLKAYPETNI
+582 ISKLKAGSKTNI

-611 SKVSIEG
+611 SKVSIKG
-618 EGKAADEAG
+618 EADKLKETAQNATEAA
-627 KSFNKASQAKQEF
+627 NAKLKF
-640 VDVNKKVK
+640 VDANKKVK
-648 QSAESSADAV
+648 DSAKDSADAV
-658 KKEAE
+658 QGESDSFKN
-663 AVKQV
+663 V
-668 DFTPNTEGF
+668 NTDPYSTYVQNVYKAWQQADKINDALSETQQ
-677 DEIVAKFK
+677 KFQSIENTFGK
-685 DFQNYRDQI
+685 SATGGSRFEELFPGVTAQI
-694 EKITKISNRNK
+694 KTLDNELTQGNRT
-705 DGKYDVSYN
+705 
-714 AKLKS
+714 LKS
-719 GSSISVGENSAPQVL
+719 YASAIDKLLVKNPESFLKNSESAIQKAEKSLNNLTVPSNLTSEFSNVKT
-734 RANEVVFDAKEKNQE
+734 EVES
-749 EVKARQEVVDQ
+749 
-760 MRITEADYI
+760 
-769 VEKER
+769 
-774 LLNEGKKQAEQV
+774 LNEQ
-786 AEQEASERKAIVEKM
+786 
-801 QLDESDYIN
+801 
-810 ERERLLNEGKKQAEE
+810 
-825 IANQEAVERKKAVDE
+825 
-840 MRLVE
+840 
-845 ANYLDEREKLLN
+845 
-857 EGKHQA
+857 
-863 EEAAQEELKA
+863 
-873 RQNIVTQMQIDEANY
+873 
-888 FAERERLLDEG
+888 
-899 AKQAEDV
+899 
-906 ANQEAAEREEV
+906 
-917 LNQMRLEEADYV
+917 
-929 NERERLL
+929 
-936 KEGEQQAEE
+936 
-945 IAKQE
+945 
-950 AEERQAVVERMQID
+950 
-964 EANYLNER
+964 
-972 EKLLNEGKLQA
+972 
-983 EQAAQE
+983 
-989 EVKARQEAVDQMQL
+989 
-1003 AEADYIAERERLLKE
+1003 
-1018 GKQQEKDSYKSDT
+1018 
-1031 QTRLDSLR
+1031 LR
-1039 NKFGDTEIGSS
+1039 N
-1050 RFDQM
+1050 
-1055 FPNIENQIEKLN
+1055 N
-1067 KSLDRG
+1067 K
-1073 SISIDEY
+1073 I
-1080 EKKVDELLGKKV
+1080 
-1092 SNSISD
+1092 SISD
-1098 SMAQAINEQKSQLKE
+1098 YKQSVSEKISDFGSAIKEQKTALEKTLS
-1113 ATTEMQKVID
+1113 EMNTLIGKVD
-1123 DTANKIKTGKPVDG
+1123 YNVKTGKPVDG

-1153 LEELRILQ
+1153 LEELRTLQ

-1224 TKEFKTQLKSLQ
+1224 AKEFKTQLKSLQ

-1255 IRLQSQIREAGQEG
+1255 IRLQSQIREAGLEG

-1302 EGVNT
+1302 EGINT
-1307 IRELDTAMTEMRKVS
+1307 VRELDTAMTEMRKVS
-1322 DESVVSLK
+1322 DESVASLK

>member
-56 TSEAYGNFQKKTSQ
+56 TSEAYGNFQKKASQ

-83 KAVSGTDLSNILPN
+83 KAVSGTDLSNVLPN

-105 IDAQKIVG
+105 TDAQKIVG

-154 DELRNQIDDLSES
+154 DALRNQIDDLSES

-178 RNINSSLS
+178 RDRNSSLS

-212 DRTIEEFKQSLGHF
+212 DRTVEEFKQSLGYF
-226 GFDEHQFDLDPYIAN
+226 GFDEHQFDLDPYITN
-241 IEDGVYSAKGAL
+241 IEEGVYSAKGAL
-253 ADFKSDYR
+253 ADFKSDYK

-310 SVPGIEDDFKGSD
+310 SAPGIEDDFKGSD

-479 GKDIYSDMDSSFKNA
+479 GEDIYSDMDSSFKNA
-494 VSSATGQATRV
+494 VSSATGQVTRG

-550 EFKVKFADGI
+550 EFKAKFADGI

-567 EVETLTKKIKELEEE
+567 EVEILTKKVKELEEE
-582 INKLKAYPETNI
+582 ISKLKAGSETNI
-594 STPKNTTPDT
+594 STPKNATPDA
-604 AGASADD
+604 AGASAKD

-618 EGKAADEAG
+618 EADKLKETAQNATEAA
-627 KSFNKASQAKQEF
+627 NAKLKF
-640 VDVNKKVK
+640 VDANKKVK
-648 QSAESSADAV
+648 DSAKDSADAV
-658 KKEAE
+658 QGESDSFKN
-663 AVKQV
+663 V
-668 DFTPNTEGF
+668 NTDPYSTYVQNVYKAWQQADKINDALSETQQ
-677 DEIVAKFK
+677 KFQSIENTFGK
-685 DFQNYRDQI
+685 SATGGSRFEELFPGVTAQI
-694 EKITKISNRNK
+694 KTLDNELTQGNRT
-705 DGKYDVSYN
+705 
-714 AKLKS
+714 LKS
-719 GSSISVGENSAPQVL
+719 YASAIDKLLVKNPESFLKNSESAIQKAEKSLNNLTVPSNLTSEFSNVKT
-734 RANEVVFDAKEKNQE
+734 EVES
-749 EVKARQEVVDQ
+749 
-760 MRITEADYI
+760 
-769 VEKER
+769 
-774 LLNEGKKQAEQV
+774 LNEQ
-786 AEQEASERKAIVEKM
+786 
-801 QLDESDYIN
+801 
-810 ERERLLNEGKKQAEE
+810 
-825 IANQEAVERKKAVDE
+825 
-840 MRLVE
+840 
-845 ANYLDEREKLLN
+845 
-857 EGKHQA
+857 
-863 EEAAQEELKA
+863 
-873 RQNIVTQMQIDEANY
+873 
-888 FAERERLLDEG
+888 
-899 AKQAEDV
+899 
-906 ANQEAAEREEV
+906 
-917 LNQMRLEEADYV
+917 
-929 NERERLL
+929 
-936 KEGEQQAEE
+936 
-945 IAKQE
+945 
-950 AEERQAVVERMQID
+950 
-964 EANYLNER
+964 
-972 EKLLNEGKLQA
+972 
-983 EQAAQE
+983 
-989 EVKARQEAVDQMQL
+989 
-1003 AEADYIAERERLLKE
+1003 
-1018 GKQQEKDSYKSDT
+1018 
-1031 QTRLDSLR
+1031 LR
-1039 NKFGDTEIGSS
+1039 N
-1050 RFDQM
+1050 
-1055 FPNIENQIEKLN
+1055 N
-1067 KSLDRG
+1067 K
-1073 SISIDEY
+1073 I
-1080 EKKVDELLGKKV
+1080 
-1092 SNSISD
+1092 SISD
-1098 SMAQAINEQKSQLKE
+1098 YKQSVSEKISDLGSAIKEQKTALEKTLS
-1113 ATTEMQKVID
+1113 EMNTLIGKVD
-1123 DTANKIKTGKPVDG
+1123 YNVKTGKPVDG

-1153 LEELRILQ
+1153 LEELRTLQ

-1224 TKEFKTQLKSLQ
+1224 AKEFKTQLKSLQ

-1302 EGVNT
+1302 EGINT
-1307 IRELDTAMTEMRKVS
+1307 VRELDTAMTEMRKVS
-1322 DESVVSLK
+1322 DESVASLK

-1452 LGLITAG
+1452 LGIITAG
-1459 NVIQQDASTVSSA
+1459 NVIQQDASTVASA

-1549 EKLAGK
+1549 ERLAGK

>member
-56 TSEAYGNFQKKTSQ
+56 TSEAYGNFQKKASQ

-83 KAVSGTDLSNILPN
+83 KAVSGTDLSNVLPN

-105 IDAQKIVG
+105 TDAQKIVG

-154 DELRNQIDDLSES
+154 DALRNQIDDLSES

-178 RNINSSLS
+178 RDRNSSLS

-212 DRTIEEFKQSLGHF
+212 DRTVEEFKQSLGYF
-226 GFDEHQFDLDPYIAN
+226 GFDEHQFDLDPYITN
-241 IEDGVYSAKGAL
+241 IEEGVYSAKGAL
-253 ADFKSDYR
+253 ADFKSDYK

-310 SVPGIEDDFKGSD
+310 SAPGIEDDFKGSD

-479 GKDIYSDMDSSFKNA
+479 GEDIYSDMDSSFKNA
-494 VSSATGQATRV
+494 VSSATGQVTRV

-550 EFKVKFADGI
+550 EFKAKFADGI

-567 EVETLTKKIKELEEE
+567 EVETLTKKVKELEEE
-582 INKLKAYPETNI
+582 ISKLKAGSETNI
-594 STPKNTTPDT
+594 STPKNTTSDT
-604 AGASADD
+604 AGASAKD

-618 EGKAADEAG
+618 EADKLKETAQNATEAA
-627 KSFNKASQAKQEF
+627 NAKLKF
-640 VDVNKKVK
+640 VDANKKVK
-648 QSAESSADAV
+648 DSAKDSADAV
-658 KKEAE
+658 QGESDSFKN
-663 AVKQV
+663 V
-668 DFTPNTEGF
+668 NTDPYSTYVQNVYKAWQQADKINDALSETQQ
-677 DEIVAKFK
+677 KFQSIENTFGK
-685 DFQNYRDQI
+685 SATGGSRFEELFPGVTAQI
-694 EKITKISNRNK
+694 KTLDNELTQGNRT
-705 DGKYDVSYN
+705 
-714 AKLKS
+714 LKS
-719 GSSISVGENSAPQVL
+719 YASAIDKLLVKNPESFLKNSESAIQKAEKSLNNLTVPSNLTSEFSNVKT
-734 RANEVVFDAKEKNQE
+734 EVES
-749 EVKARQEVVDQ
+749 
-760 MRITEADYI
+760 
-769 VEKER
+769 
-774 LLNEGKKQAEQV
+774 LNEQ
-786 AEQEASERKAIVEKM
+786 
-801 QLDESDYIN
+801 
-810 ERERLLNEGKKQAEE
+810 
-825 IANQEAVERKKAVDE
+825 
-840 MRLVE
+840 
-845 ANYLDEREKLLN
+845 
-857 EGKHQA
+857 
-863 EEAAQEELKA
+863 
-873 RQNIVTQMQIDEANY
+873 
-888 FAERERLLDEG
+888 
-899 AKQAEDV
+899 
-906 ANQEAAEREEV
+906 
-917 LNQMRLEEADYV
+917 
-929 NERERLL
+929 
-936 KEGEQQAEE
+936 
-945 IAKQE
+945 
-950 AEERQAVVERMQID
+950 
-964 EANYLNER
+964 
-972 EKLLNEGKLQA
+972 
-983 EQAAQE
+983 
-989 EVKARQEAVDQMQL
+989 
-1003 AEADYIAERERLLKE
+1003 
-1018 GKQQEKDSYKSDT
+1018 
-1031 QTRLDSLR
+1031 LR
-1039 NKFGDTEIGSS
+1039 N
-1050 RFDQM
+1050 
-1055 FPNIENQIEKLN
+1055 N
-1067 KSLDRG
+1067 K
-1073 SISIDEY
+1073 I
-1080 EKKVDELLGKKV
+1080 
-1092 SNSISD
+1092 SISD
-1098 SMAQAINEQKSQLKE
+1098 YKQSVSEKISDLGSAIKEQKTALEKTLS
-1113 ATTEMQKVID
+1113 EMNTLIGKVD
-1123 DTANKIKTGKPVDG
+1123 YNVKTGKPVDG

-1153 LEELRILQ
+1153 LEELRTLQ

-1194 LSAAEKGSDSLSRA
+1194 LSAVEKGSDSLSRA

-1224 TKEFKTQLKSLQ
+1224 AKEFKTQLKSLQ

-1302 EGVNT
+1302 EGINT
-1307 IRELDTAMTEMRKVS
+1307 VRELDTAMTEMRKVS
-1322 DESVVSLK
+1322 DESVASLK

-1459 NVIQQDASTVSSA
+1459 NVIQQDASTVASA

>member
-1 MADEIKLKAPTV
+1 MANNSDIIKIGFDYESGLAEFIKNYNGTMDQVQKSADGNRIEIQFDADDKDILAKIAQLKKLKLDNFTL
-13 EQQVVVNIS
+13 E
-22 GEEKL
+22 
-27 KAFSDTLDKISNNKN
+27 FS
-42 LQKYWKTQQELINA
+42 
-56 TSEAYGNFQKKTSQ
+56 
-70 DNASELIKIVNAL
+70 
-83 KAVSGTDLSNILPN
+83 
-97 FDKISKGL
+97 SKG
-105 IDAQKIVG
+105 I
-113 SIDSAFSVKSFKEAF
+113 KE
-128 DSFEALEAYGTDVTK
+128 
-143 VLQRLGTSADV
+143 Q
-154 DELRNQIDDLSES
+154 LRIF
-167 LENAGKKIERL
+167 
-178 RNINSSLS
+178 
-186 DELYEVKSGS
+186 
-196 RVTELE
+196 
-202 EQLEELRSLK
+202 EQLEKRVQE
-212 DRTIEEFKQSLGHF
+212 II
-226 GFDEHQFDLDPYIAN
+226 DLNKGIGENVIDS
-241 IEDGVYSAKGAL
+241 ESAK
-253 ADFKSDYR
+253 K
-261 YLFEDAFNNKQNI
+261 
-274 GTDQFDK
+274 
-281 LESSLTEV
+281 V
-289 LKVVQE
+289 LD
-295 TSAGIKELQ
+295 I
-304 NQIDMF
+304 
-310 SVPGIEDDFKGSD
+310 
-323 ESLKQII
+323 
-330 NLFGQINN
+330 FGQIND
-338 SLSSLRSIISDVGDG
+338 SLSSLRSVISDVGDG

-358 LLKTIK
+358 LLKTVK
-364 EITTAVDTLSKSVS
+364 EITNAVDTLSKSVS

-420 KPSGATVAMAN
+420 KPSGTTIAMAN

-479 GKDIYSDMDSSFKNA
+479 GKDIYFDMDSSFKNA
-494 VSSATGQATRV
+494 VSSATGQVTRV

-567 EVETLTKKIKELEEE
+567 EVETLTKKVKELEEE
-582 INKLKAYPETNI
+582 ISKLKAGSETNI
-594 STPKNTTPDT
+594 STPKNTTSDT
-604 AGASADD
+604 AGASAKD

-618 EGKAADEAG
+618 EADKLKETAQNATEAA
-627 KSFNKASQAKQEF
+627 NAKLKF
-640 VDVNKKVK
+640 VDANKKVK
-648 QSAESSADAV
+648 DSAKDSADAV
-658 KKEAE
+658 QGESDSFKN
-663 AVKQV
+663 V
-668 DFTPNTEGF
+668 NTDPYSTYVQNVYKAWQQADKINDALSETQQ
-677 DEIVAKFK
+677 KFQSIENTFGK
-685 DFQNYRDQI
+685 SATGGSRFEEFFPGVTAQI
-694 EKITKISNRNK
+694 KTLDNELTQGNRT
-705 DGKYDVSYN
+705 
-714 AKLKS
+714 LKS
-719 GSSISVGENSAPQVL
+719 YASA
-734 RANEVVFDAKEKNQE
+734 
-749 EVKARQEVVDQ
+749 
-760 MRITEADYI
+760 I
-769 VEKER
+769 
-774 LLNEGKKQAEQV
+774 
-786 AEQEASERKAIVEKM
+786 
-801 QLDESDYIN
+801 
-810 ERERLLNEGKKQAEE
+810 
-825 IANQEAVERKKAVDE
+825 
-840 MRLVE
+840 
-845 ANYLDEREKLLN
+845 
-857 EGKHQA
+857 
-863 EEAAQEELKA
+863 
-873 RQNIVTQMQIDEANY
+873 
-888 FAERERLLDEG
+888 
-899 AKQAEDV
+899 
-906 ANQEAAEREEV
+906 
-917 LNQMRLEEADYV
+917 
-929 NERERLL
+929 
-936 KEGEQQAEE
+936 
-945 IAKQE
+945 
-950 AEERQAVVERMQID
+950 
-964 EANYLNER
+964 
-972 EKLLNEGKLQA
+972 
-983 EQAAQE
+983 
-989 EVKARQEAVDQMQL
+989 
-1003 AEADYIAERERLLKE
+1003 
-1018 GKQQEKDSYKSDT
+1018 
-1031 QTRLDSLR
+1031 
-1039 NKFGDTEIGSS
+1039 
-1050 RFDQM
+1050 
-1055 FPNIENQIEKLN
+1055 
-1067 KSLDRG
+1067 
-1073 SISIDEY
+1073 
-1080 EKKVDELLGKKV
+1080 DELLVKNPESFLKNSESAIQKAEKSLNNLTV
-1092 SNSISD
+1092 PSNLTSEFSNVKTEVESLNEQLRNNKISISD
-1098 SMAQAINEQKSQLKE
+1098 YKQSVSKKISDFGSAIKEQKTALEKTLS
-1113 ATTEMQKVID
+1113 EMNTLIGKVD
-1123 DTANKIKTGKPVDG
+1123 YNVKTGKPVDG

-1153 LEELRILQ
+1153 LEELRTLQ

-1224 TKEFKTQLKSLQ
+1224 AKEFKTQLKSLQ

-1302 EGVNT
+1302 EGINT
-1307 IRELDTAMTEMRKVS
+1307 VRELDTAMTEMRKVS
-1322 DESVVSLK
+1322 DESVASLK

>member
-1 MADEIKLKAPTV
+1 MADKISINLGQLEG
-13 EQQVVVNIS
+13 VVNIKTLLDEQKLNS
-22 GEEKL
+22 IVKTIENALSNVDIKKYLKGTDDLLNDLQIAFSNFNKEQSKVNAKELLNVSNVL
-27 KAFSDTLDKISNNKN
+27 KALGVDISDVIP
-42 LQKYWKTQQELINA
+42 E
-56 TSEAYGNFQKKTSQ
+56 
-70 DNASELIKIVNAL
+70 
-83 KAVSGTDLSNILPN
+83 
-97 FDKISKGL
+97 FDKINSAISQAGKLAHAMDGV
-105 IDAQKIVG
+105 INVKQFKDAAVAIAELSENGVNV
-113 SIDSAFSVKSFKEAF
+113 AEM
-128 DSFEALEAYGTDVTK
+128 FE
-143 VLQRLGTSADV
+143 RLGTSADTN
-154 DELRNQIDDLSES
+154 DLKKQIDDLSES

-178 RNINSSLS
+178 RDRNSSLL

-212 DRTIEEFKQSLGHF
+212 DRTVEEFKQSLGHF
-226 GFDEHQFDLDPYIAN
+226 GFDENQFDLGPYITN
-241 IEDGVYSAKGAL
+241 IEEGVYSAKGAL

-261 YLFEDAFNNKQNI
+261 YLFEDAFNNKQNT

-281 LESSLTEV
+281 LESSLAEV

-323 ESLKQII
+323 ESLKQIL
-330 NLFGQINN
+330 NLFGQIND

-452 STDNIDQRITAYKEI
+452 STDNIDQRITAYKEV

-494 VSSATGQATRV
+494 VSSATGQVTRV

-512 NTDGAGLENL
+512 NTDVAGLENI

-550 EFKVKFADGI
+550 EFKAKFADGI

-567 EVETLTKKIKELEEE
+567 EIETLTKKVKELEKE
-582 INKLKAYPETNI
+582 ISKLKTGSETNI
-594 STPKNTTPDT
+594 SMPKNTTSDT
-604 AGASADD
+604 AGAPADD
-611 SKVSIEG
+611 SKVSIKG
-618 EGKAADEAG
+618 EADKLKETAKNATEAA
-627 KSFNKASQAKQEF
+627 NAKLKF
-640 VDVNKKVK
+640 VDANKKVK
-648 QSAESSADAV
+648 DSAKDSADAV
-658 KKEAE
+658 QGESDSFKN
-663 AVKQV
+663 V
-668 DFTPNTEGF
+668 NTDPYSTYVQNVYKAWQQADKINDALSETQQ
-677 DEIVAKFK
+677 KFQSIENTFGK
-685 DFQNYRDQI
+685 SATGGSRFEELFPGVTAQI
-694 EKITKISNRNK
+694 KTLDNELTQGNRT
-705 DGKYDVSYN
+705 
-714 AKLKS
+714 LKS
-719 GSSISVGENSAPQVL
+719 YASAIDKLLVKNPESFLKNSESAIQKAEKSLNNLTVPSNLTSEFSNVKT
-734 RANEVVFDAKEKNQE
+734 EVES
-749 EVKARQEVVDQ
+749 
-760 MRITEADYI
+760 
-769 VEKER
+769 
-774 LLNEGKKQAEQV
+774 LNEQ
-786 AEQEASERKAIVEKM
+786 
-801 QLDESDYIN
+801 
-810 ERERLLNEGKKQAEE
+810 
-825 IANQEAVERKKAVDE
+825 
-840 MRLVE
+840 
-845 ANYLDEREKLLN
+845 
-857 EGKHQA
+857 
-863 EEAAQEELKA
+863 
-873 RQNIVTQMQIDEANY
+873 
-888 FAERERLLDEG
+888 
-899 AKQAEDV
+899 
-906 ANQEAAEREEV
+906 
-917 LNQMRLEEADYV
+917 
-929 NERERLL
+929 
-936 KEGEQQAEE
+936 
-945 IAKQE
+945 
-950 AEERQAVVERMQID
+950 
-964 EANYLNER
+964 
-972 EKLLNEGKLQA
+972 
-983 EQAAQE
+983 
-989 EVKARQEAVDQMQL
+989 
-1003 AEADYIAERERLLKE
+1003 
-1018 GKQQEKDSYKSDT
+1018 
-1031 QTRLDSLR
+1031 LR
-1039 NKFGDTEIGSS
+1039 N
-1050 RFDQM
+1050 
-1055 FPNIENQIEKLN
+1055 N
-1067 KSLDRG
+1067 K
-1073 SISIDEY
+1073 I
-1080 EKKVDELLGKKV
+1080 
-1092 SNSISD
+1092 SISD
-1098 SMAQAINEQKSQLKE
+1098 YKQSVSEKISDFGSAIKEQKTALEKTLSEINTLIG
-1113 ATTEMQKVID
+1113 KVD
-1123 DTANKIKTGKPVDG
+1123 YNVKTGKPVNG

-1153 LEELRILQ
+1153 LEELRTLQ

-1188 ETSFKT
+1188 EISFKT
-1194 LSAAEKGSDSLSRA
+1194 LSVAEKGSDSLSRA

-1224 TKEFKTQLKSLQ
+1224 AKEFKTQLKSLQ

-1289 TYFGFND
+1289 TYFGLND

-1302 EGVNT
+1302 EGINT
-1307 IRELDTAMTEMRKVS
+1307 VRELDTAMTEMRKVS
-1322 DESVVSLK
+1322 DESVTSLK

-1604 NRMQEFWA
+1604 NRMQEFWT

>member
-1 MADEIKLKAPTV
+1 MADKISINLGQLEG
-13 EQQVVVNIS
+13 VVNIKTLLDEQKLNS
-22 GEEKL
+22 IVKTIENALSNVDIKKYLKGTDDLLNDLQIAFSNFNKEQSKVNAKELLNVSNVL
-27 KAFSDTLDKISNNKN
+27 KALGVDISDVIP
-42 LQKYWKTQQELINA
+42 E
-56 TSEAYGNFQKKTSQ
+56 
-70 DNASELIKIVNAL
+70 
-83 KAVSGTDLSNILPN
+83 
-97 FDKISKGL
+97 FDKINSAISQAGKLAHAMDGV
-105 IDAQKIVG
+105 INVKQFKDAAVAIAELSENGVNV
-113 SIDSAFSVKSFKEAF
+113 AEM
-128 DSFEALEAYGTDVTK
+128 FE
-143 VLQRLGTSADV
+143 RLGTSADTN
-154 DELRNQIDDLSES
+154 DLKKQIDDLSES

-178 RNINSSLS
+178 RDRNSSLL

-212 DRTIEEFKQSLGHF
+212 DRTVEEFKQSLGHF
-226 GFDEHQFDLDPYIAN
+226 GFDENQFDLGPYITN
-241 IEDGVYSAKGAL
+241 IEEGVYSAKGAL

-323 ESLKQII
+323 ESLKQIL
-330 NLFGQINN
+330 NLFGQIND

-452 STDNIDQRITAYKEI
+452 STDNIDQRITAYKEV

-494 VSSATGQATRV
+494 VSSATGQVTRV

-512 NTDGAGLENL
+512 NTDVAGLENI

-550 EFKVKFADGI
+550 EFKAKFADGI

-567 EVETLTKKIKELEEE
+567 EIETLTKKVKELEKE
-582 INKLKAYPETNI
+582 ISKLKTGSETNI
-594 STPKNTTPDT
+594 SMPKNTTSDT
-604 AGASADD
+604 AGAPADD
-611 SKVSIEG
+611 SKVSIKG
-618 EGKAADEAG
+618 EADKLKETAKNATEAA
-627 KSFNKASQAKQEF
+627 NAKLKF
-640 VDVNKKVK
+640 VDANKKVK
-648 QSAESSADAV
+648 DSAKDSVDAV
-658 KKEAE
+658 QGESDSFKN
-663 AVKQV
+663 V
-668 DFTPNTEGF
+668 NTDPYSTYVQNVYKAWQQADKINDALSETQQ
-677 DEIVAKFK
+677 KFQSIENTFGK
-685 DFQNYRDQI
+685 SATGGSRFEELFPGVTAQI
-694 EKITKISNRNK
+694 KTLDNELTQGNRT
-705 DGKYDVSYN
+705 
-714 AKLKS
+714 LKS
-719 GSSISVGENSAPQVL
+719 YASAIDKLLVKNPESFLKNSESAIQKAEKSLNNLTVPSNLTSEFSNVKT
-734 RANEVVFDAKEKNQE
+734 EVES
-749 EVKARQEVVDQ
+749 
-760 MRITEADYI
+760 
-769 VEKER
+769 
-774 LLNEGKKQAEQV
+774 LNEQ
-786 AEQEASERKAIVEKM
+786 
-801 QLDESDYIN
+801 
-810 ERERLLNEGKKQAEE
+810 
-825 IANQEAVERKKAVDE
+825 
-840 MRLVE
+840 
-845 ANYLDEREKLLN
+845 
-857 EGKHQA
+857 
-863 EEAAQEELKA
+863 
-873 RQNIVTQMQIDEANY
+873 
-888 FAERERLLDEG
+888 
-899 AKQAEDV
+899 
-906 ANQEAAEREEV
+906 
-917 LNQMRLEEADYV
+917 
-929 NERERLL
+929 
-936 KEGEQQAEE
+936 
-945 IAKQE
+945 
-950 AEERQAVVERMQID
+950 
-964 EANYLNER
+964 
-972 EKLLNEGKLQA
+972 
-983 EQAAQE
+983 
-989 EVKARQEAVDQMQL
+989 
-1003 AEADYIAERERLLKE
+1003 
-1018 GKQQEKDSYKSDT
+1018 
-1031 QTRLDSLR
+1031 LR
-1039 NKFGDTEIGSS
+1039 N
-1050 RFDQM
+1050 
-1055 FPNIENQIEKLN
+1055 N
-1067 KSLDRG
+1067 K
-1073 SISIDEY
+1073 I
-1080 EKKVDELLGKKV
+1080 
-1092 SNSISD
+1092 SISD
-1098 SMAQAINEQKSQLKE
+1098 YKQSVSEKISDFGSAIKEQKTALEKTLSEINTLIG
-1113 ATTEMQKVID
+1113 KVD
-1123 DTANKIKTGKPVDG
+1123 YNVKTGKPVNG
-1137 MRSSDYST
+1137 MRSSDYSA

-1153 LEELRILQ
+1153 LEELRTLQ

-1188 ETSFKT
+1188 EISFKT
-1194 LSAAEKGSDSLSRA
+1194 LSVAEKGSDSLSRA

-1224 TKEFKTQLKSLQ
+1224 AKEFKTQLKSLQ

-1289 TYFGFND
+1289 TYFGLND

-1302 EGVNT
+1302 EGINT
-1307 IRELDTAMTEMRKVS
+1307 VRELDTAMTEMRKVS
-1322 DESVVSLK
+1322 DESVTSLK

-1604 NRMQEFWA
+1604 NRMQEFWT

>member
-1 MADEIKLKAPTV
+1 MADKISINLGQLEG
-13 EQQVVVNIS
+13 VVNIKTLLDEQKLNS
-22 GEEKL
+22 IVKTIENALSNVDIKKYLKGTDDLLNDLQIAFSNFNKEQSKVNAKELLNVSNVL
-27 KAFSDTLDKISNNKN
+27 KALGVDISDVIP
-42 LQKYWKTQQELINA
+42 E
-56 TSEAYGNFQKKTSQ
+56 
-70 DNASELIKIVNAL
+70 
-83 KAVSGTDLSNILPN
+83 
-97 FDKISKGL
+97 FDKINSAISQAGKLAHAMDGV
-105 IDAQKIVG
+105 INVKQFKDAAVAIAELSENGVNV
-113 SIDSAFSVKSFKEAF
+113 AEM
-128 DSFEALEAYGTDVTK
+128 FE
-143 VLQRLGTSADV
+143 RLGTSADTNA
-154 DELRNQIDDLSES
+154 LKKQIDDLSDS
-167 LENAGKKIERL
+167 LENAGRKIEKL
-178 RNINSSLS
+178 RDRNSSLS

-202 EQLEELRSLK
+202 EQLEELRSLR
-212 DRTIEEFKQSLGHF
+212 DRTVEEFKQSLGYF
-226 GFDEHQFDLDPYIAN
+226 GFDEHQFDLDPYIKN
-241 IEDGVYSAKGAL
+241 IEEGVYSAKGAL

-261 YLFEDAFNNKQNI
+261 YLFEDAFNNKQNT

-323 ESLKQII
+323 ESLKQIL
-330 NLFGQINN
+330 NLFGQIND
-338 SLSSLRSIISDVGDG
+338 SLSSLRSVISDVGDG

-358 LLKTIK
+358 LLKTVK
-364 EITTAVDTLSKSVS
+364 EITNAVDTLSKSVS
-378 NIGLNVNIE
+378 NIGLNINIE

-452 STDNIDQRITAYKEI
+452 STDNINQRVTAYKEI

-494 VSSATGQATRV
+494 VSSATGQVTRV

-550 EFKVKFADGI
+550 EFKAKFADGI

-567 EVETLTKKIKELEEE
+567 EVETLTKKIKKLEEE
-582 INKLKAYPETNI
+582 INKLKKGSETNI

-618 EGKAADEAG
+618 EADKLKETAQNATEAA
-627 KSFNKASQAKQEF
+627 NAKLKF

-648 QSAESSADAV
+648 DSAKDSADAIQGESDSFKNVNTDPYSIYVQNVYKAWQQADKINDALSETQQKFQSIENTFGKSATGGSRFEELFPGVTAQIKTLDNELTQGNRTLKSYASAIDKLLV
-658 KKEAE
+658 KNPESFLKNSESAIQKAE
-663 AVKQV
+663 KSLNNLTVPSNLTSEFSNVK
-668 DFTPNTEGF
+668 TEV
-677 DEIVAKFK
+677 ESLNE
-685 DFQNYRDQI
+685 QLRNN
-694 EKITKISNRNK
+694 KISISDYKQSVSEKISNFGSTIK
-705 DGKYDVSYN
+705 EQKT
-714 AKLKS
+714 ALKK
-719 GSSISVGENSAPQVL
+719 IL
-734 RANEVVFDAKEKNQE
+734 
-749 EVKARQEVVDQ
+749 
-760 MRITEADYI
+760 
-769 VEKER
+769 
-774 LLNEGKKQAEQV
+774 
-786 AEQEASERKAIVEKM
+786 SEM
-801 QLDESDYIN
+801 NTL
-810 ERERLLNEGKKQAEE
+810 
-825 IANQEAVERKKAVDE
+825 
-840 MRLVE
+840 
-845 ANYLDEREKLLN
+845 
-857 EGKHQA
+857 
-863 EEAAQEELKA
+863 
-873 RQNIVTQMQIDEANY
+873 
-888 FAERERLLDEG
+888 
-899 AKQAEDV
+899 
-906 ANQEAAEREEV
+906 
-917 LNQMRLEEADYV
+917 
-929 NERERLL
+929 
-936 KEGEQQAEE
+936 
-945 IAKQE
+945 
-950 AEERQAVVERMQID
+950 
-964 EANYLNER
+964 
-972 EKLLNEGKLQA
+972 
-983 EQAAQE
+983 
-989 EVKARQEAVDQMQL
+989 
-1003 AEADYIAERERLLKE
+1003 
-1018 GKQQEKDSYKSDT
+1018 
-1031 QTRLDSLR
+1031 
-1039 NKFGDTEIGSS
+1039 IG
-1050 RFDQM
+1050 
-1055 FPNIENQIEKLN
+1055 
-1067 KSLDRG
+1067 
-1073 SISIDEY
+1073 
-1080 EKKVDELLGKKV
+1080 KVDYNV
-1092 SNSISD
+1092 
-1098 SMAQAINEQKSQLKE
+1098 
-1113 ATTEMQKVID
+1113 
-1123 DTANKIKTGKPVDG
+1123 KTGKPVDG

-1153 LEELRILQ
+1153 LEELRTLQ
-1161 ATVSKQDYVSAAQLK
+1161 TTVSKQDYVSAAQLK

-1208 KLYSKI
+1208 KLYGKI
-1214 GEYLQKNSGM
+1214 GEYLQKNSGIA
-1224 TKEFKTQLKSLQ
+1224 KEFKTQLKSLQ

-1275 LKDKAFYGFAGQLS
+1275 LKDKAFYGFVGQLS

-1296 FVRYIG
+1296 FARHIG
-1302 EGVNT
+1302 KGINIV
-1307 IRELDTAMTEMRKVS
+1307 RELNTAMTEMRKVS
-1322 DESVVSLK
+1322 DESVTSLK

-1355 DWQRLGYGLDEASK
+1355 DWQRLGESLEDAKEDAK
-1369 LAEISNLYKNVGDM
+1369 DANILLNV
-1383 DINEATEHMIS
+1383 
-1394 SVQAWKSEFSSTVD
+1394 SEFDNIKDATKSLVSMSQAYKDLDKLTIVD
-1408 TAEAIANRYNKIGNE
+1408 KLNEVGNNY
-1423 FAISSADIGEAMET
+1423 AISTDELATALQKSAATLSLMGNTIDE
-1437 SAAALKAGGNTLNES
+1437 AAALVT
-1452 LGLITAG
+1452 TA
-1459 NVIQQDASTVSSA
+1459 NATIQDADSVSAGLRTISLRLVGTSEAEEELSA
-1472 MKILSLRIRGAKAD
+1472 MNEEIDAFVKA
-1486 LESMGESTD
+1486 TN
-1495 DLADSTSKLRD
+1495 SK
-1506 ELKALTGVDI
+1506 KQ
-1516 MLDENTFKSTAQII
+1516 QII
-1530 QEIGKNWSKM
+1530 KDYTAVASNQYKGFDILDDNGNYKNTYEILLGIAKVYKEIQEQDKKLGTNHA
-1540 TDVSQAAAL
+1540 TAL
-1549 EKLAGK
+1549 VEEIAGK
-1555 NRASTVAGL
+1555 NRSNIASAIL
-1564 IENYETIGKVIEA
+1564 QDPKQLEKVLKSSQEA
-1577 AEQADNS
+1577 SGS
-1584 ALEENE
+1584 ALEELN